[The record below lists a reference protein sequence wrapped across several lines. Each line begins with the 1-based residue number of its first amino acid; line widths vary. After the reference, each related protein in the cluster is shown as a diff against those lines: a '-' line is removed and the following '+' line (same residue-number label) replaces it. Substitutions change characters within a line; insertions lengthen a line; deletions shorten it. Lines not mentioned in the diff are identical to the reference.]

1 MGLLTSMWEK
11 TGLHTASQLKE
22 GPNWEKVADSFRH
35 QLLAVAERYQAFRW
49 PPLPATLYMDFA
61 RTGQRAAFE
70 AAYFQRRQALATLVL
85 AECLAGEGRYL
96 DAIID
101 GVWCLCEESSWV
113 LPAHHNQFYENGGN
127 HRLPRI
133 QEPVIDLF
141 AAETGALLAWT
152 WHLLGLS
159 LATIAPQGT
168 ERILCELKKRILTP
182 YLERD
187 DFWWMGFRSDTGHTL
202 GNWVP
207 WITGNCLRVF
217 LLIEEDPTRRGQ
229 AVRKGLQS
237 LDRYLQQYSPDGGCD
252 EGPSYWGRSAGS
264 LFECLE
270 MLWEATAGAFNPF
283 TSELLVKMGQYM
295 SHAHIAGEYFLNF
308 ADGSA
313 KAEVDGPLLYA
324 YGKQIR
330 DVKLMALGA
339 QMYQL
344 YGLKKLMAPKT
355 FSLGRLIRAAVL
367 HGELTGYEG
376 GREQAALDHWFGSLQ
391 LMIARGGTDQK
402 EGFFLGA
409 KGGHNG
415 ENHNHNDVGSC
426 IVFYH
431 GQPLL
436 IDVGVETYTAKTF
449 SPQRYEIWTMGS
461 AYHNLPLI
469 NGCEQ
474 LPGEEHRATQVQFSR
489 DEKGVQV
496 SFELGKAYPREAG
509 IGEWKRTYGL
519 QREPEPILLIRDR
532 FRLEYAHSLQLVLMV
547 PEEPRLEQGRWYL
560 STGAERLKLLYD
572 QTQWA
577 LSWELIPITDPLLGA
592 CWGAR
597 IYRLHLTMIE
607 PALAGEFTL
616 MLRE

>member
-1 MGLLTSMWEK
+1 
-11 TGLHTASQLKE
+11 
-22 GPNWEKVADSFRH
+22 
-35 QLLAVAERYQAFRW
+35 
-49 PPLPATLYMDFA
+49 
-61 RTGQRAAFE
+61 
-70 AAYFQRRQALATLVL
+70 
-85 AECLAGEGRYL
+85 
-96 DAIID
+96 
-101 GVWCLCEESSWV
+101 
-113 LPAHHNQFYENGGN
+113 
-127 HRLPRI
+127 
-133 QEPVIDLF
+133 
-141 AAETGALLAWT
+141 
-152 WHLLGLS
+152 
-159 LATIAPQGT
+159 
-168 ERILCELKKRILTP
+168 
-182 YLERD
+182 
-187 DFWWMGFRSDTGHTL
+187 
-202 GNWVP
+202 
-207 WITGNCLRVF
+207 
-217 LLIEEDPTRRGQ
+217 
-229 AVRKGLQS
+229 
-237 LDRYLQQYSPDGGCD
+237 
-252 EGPSYWGRSAGS
+252 
-264 LFECLE
+264 
-270 MLWEATAGAFNPF
+270 
-283 TSELLVKMGQYM
+283 
-295 SHAHIAGEYFLNF
+295 
-308 ADGSA
+308 
-313 KAEVDGPLLYA
+313 
-324 YGKQIR
+324 
-330 DVKLMALGA
+330 
-339 QMYQL
+339 
-344 YGLKKLMAPKT
+344 
-355 FSLGRLIRAAVL
+355 
-367 HGELTGYEG
+367 
-376 GREQAALDHWFGSLQ
+376 
-391 LMIARGGTDQK
+391 
-402 EGFFLGA
+402 FFLGA

-449 SPQRYEIWTMGS
+449 SPLRYEIWTMGS

-474 LPGEEHRATQVQFSR
+474 LPGEEHLATQVQFSR

-607 PALAGEFTL
+607 PALAGELTL